1 MGIAGACAN
10 YFFDE
15 FASVTLAALRR
26 LLTCA
31 DGQNIGPEA
40 VELAH
45 ADPGDPRQLAL
56 AEMHST
62 DRHQRIFVFRGRHP
76 EIDSIVEGLLRERFE
91 LVPGQG
97 LKCSEAAPYFK
108 EVSIYR

>member
-56 AEMHST
+56 VVRRGLG
-62 DRHQRIFVFRGRHP
+62 DRHERLVGEDAERGLPTALRLYRPPLPQPLVEAFVHVGGAVLTTH
-76 EIDSIVEGLLRERFE
+76 
-91 LVPGQG
+91 Q
-97 LKCSEAAPYFK
+97 
-108 EVSIYR
+108 